1 MAPGTWTPVT
11 LLTLLTICALVCA
24 IVPAAVFLRNL
35 RLYTLP
41 PDPAVLESVSIL
53 IPARNEQRS
62 IESCLRAGLC
72 SEGVDFEIIV
82 LDDHSE
88 DETAAIVREIART
101 DPRIVLASSPPM
113 PAGWC
118 GKQFACFVLAGLAK
132 NPLLCFVDADVRLQR
147 DGVARMIA
155 ALRASRASLIS
166 GFPREITVTPFEQL
180 LLPLM
185 HFLLLGFLPLDR
197 MRDSLKPAFGAGC
210 GQLFLANRE
219 AYRRAAGHAAIRASR
234 HDGLM
239 LPRAFRRAGFKTDLC
254 DATGVASCRMY
265 HSAGEVVT
273 GLLKNATEGLGA
285 PKNILPFSILLT
297 LGQIAPVI
305 LLFYI
310 GHHRVSSALLIAV
323 LAATAASYLPRLI
336 AAFRFRQPLLAALL
350 HPLAILI
357 LLSIQWVALFQ
368 RLLNIP
374 VSWKGRTYSSY

>member
-1 MAPGTWTPVT
+1 MT

-310 GHHRVSSALLIAV
+310 GYHRVSTALLIAIF
-323 LAATAASYLPRLI
+323 AATAASYLPRLI

-374 VSWKGRTYSSY
+374 VSWKGRTYSIY

>member
-1 MAPGTWTPVT
+1 MT

-219 AYRRAAGHAAIRASR
+219 AYQRAAGHAAIRASR

-310 GHHRVSSALLIAV
+310 GYHRVSTALLIAIF
-323 LAATAASYLPRLI
+323 AATAASYLPRLI

-374 VSWKGRTYSSY
+374 VSWKGRTYSIY